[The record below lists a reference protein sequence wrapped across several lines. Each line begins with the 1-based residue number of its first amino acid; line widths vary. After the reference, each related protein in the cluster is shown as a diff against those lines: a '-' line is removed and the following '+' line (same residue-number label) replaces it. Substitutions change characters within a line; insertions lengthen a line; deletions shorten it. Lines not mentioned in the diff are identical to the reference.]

1 VSTGIH
7 GFGDTCHSEFGFIEE
22 LRCVERGALFSRSET
37 FLRPKREVNLLRL
50 FPPKDAGT
58 ESERLPQNLCGRLEV
73 VFPPQAEGKR
83 WRRQPGGLANRV
95 PIPATWLSPQSHGI
109 APEPIVL
116 ESRTEREVHRP
127 PTSRLRSEL
136 RGFRGRYEVIGKRL
150 IDIRDPKRQARSAC
164 RCLIAILVIEAAVSN
179 RRERRPGKTRLGGV
193 WFVIVIA
200 KVSVRME

>member
-1 VSTGIH
+1 
-7 GFGDTCHSEFGFIEE
+7 
-22 LRCVERGALFSRSET
+22 LPRCI
-37 FLRPKREVNLLRL
+37 RPARHAGYKRLHQAQKN
-50 FPPKDAGT
+50 
-58 ESERLPQNLCGRLEV
+58 ESLPQSLCGRLEV

-127 PTSRLRSEL
+127 PNIQVAKRASR
-136 RGFRGRYEVIGKRL
+136 FRGRYVVIGKRL